1 MLQNKYFWAGV
12 SIASMWIAVLF
23 VGVFGPTMNAGGSTG
38 VQGLPVAVIMVAF
51 FALIGTIV
59 AAVFGFRK

>member
-12 SIASMWIAVLF
+12 SIAFMWIAVLF
-23 VGVFGPTMNAGGSTG
+23 VGVFGPTMNAGGADG
-38 VQGLPVAVIMVAF
+38 VQNLPVAVIMVAF
-51 FALIGTIV
+51 FALIGTVV

>member
-1 MLQNKYFWAGV
+1 MLQNKYFWASV

-38 VQGLPVAVIMVAF
+38 VQNLPVAVIMVSF
-51 FALIGTIV
+51 FALIGTVV